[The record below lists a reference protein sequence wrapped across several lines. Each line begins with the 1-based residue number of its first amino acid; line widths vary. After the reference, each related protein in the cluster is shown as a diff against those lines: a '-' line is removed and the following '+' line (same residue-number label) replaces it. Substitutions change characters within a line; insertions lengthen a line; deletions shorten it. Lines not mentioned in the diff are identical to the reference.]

1 MKHPLIGIF
10 DSGVGGLTVL
20 AEAARFLP
28 AARYLY
34 FADSG
39 FAPYGE
45 KSRSEIL
52 ERCFKIADKMAQRN
66 VDAIVVA
73 CNTATSSA
81 IVEMRQR
88 YSFPII
94 GMEPAL
100 KPAAENA
107 HDGTILVL
115 GTAFTIREP
124 KYQELLQR
132 FQRQREIISLPCP
145 GLVNLIEAG
154 GKDLPEMNARLKQ
167 ILGDL
172 PASNISAVVLG
183 CTHFVFLKN
192 NLRTIFKTN
201 IEFFDGN
208 LGTARQLVR
217 MLAERGHVC
226 PEASPEANTPRIK
239 PQIEIDTSGERHH
252 VLFLCETLLSELMNN
267 QIKPFMPMN
276 ND

>member
-1 MKHPLIGIF
+1 MKNLLIGIF

-20 AEAARFLP
+20 AEAMRLLP
-28 AARYLY
+28 AARYFY

-45 KSRSEIL
+45 KSRSQIL
-52 ERCFKIADKMAQRN
+52 ERCFWIADNMAQRKAA
-66 VDAIVVA
+66 AIAVA

-88 YSFPII
+88 YPFPII

-100 KPAAENA
+100 KPAVENA
-107 HDGTILVL
+107 HNGKILVL

-124 KYQELLQR
+124 KYQALLQR

-154 GKDLPEMNARLKQ
+154 EKDSPQMRLSLEE
-167 ILGDL
+167 IFGSIHAPDV
-172 PASNISAVVLG
+172 SAVVLG
-183 CTHFVFLKN
+183 CTHFVYLKN
-192 NLRTIFKTN
+192 NLRAFFRSDV
-201 IEFFDGN
+201 EFFDGN

-217 MLAERGHVC
+217 VLTGRGLVAPQKDVPLA
-226 PEASPEANTPRIK
+226 K
-239 PQIEIDTSGERHH
+239 PQIEIDTSGDKDH
-252 VLFLCETLLSELMNN
+252 VLSLCDSLLAELMNN
-267 QIKPFMPMN
+267 Q
-276 ND
+276 